1 MDTTTPIPDKEQFFT
16 PEQMD
21 LLVLEDSSAP
31 SEPLVY
37 KRNEL
42 VHGHY
47 DLSAMAHKVLDAI
60 LTLIDP
66 FADEVHP
73 VNLSQA
79 EMARLL
85 GISRQTLNECMDS
98 IVSEL
103 MGIDLKVPYIQED
116 WEAAVRA
123 EQIQAAR
130 EGRAPRKIK
139 KPVEGSSWTY
149 IKLFDRAPNNHES
162 RILTFVFHQ
171 RIHAYIAK
179 LRGNYTY
186 YQLQRVRDMGG
197 KYSIRLYSIFR
208 SALSLNDVKKGVK
221 KAIKDIDY
229 IELRKMLG
237 IKDSSYRHFNK
248 FCAGVLDKARN
259 ELMESDLAFTY
270 TTPDRKG
277 PKSPVKTI
285 RFYLLAH
292 APAELLGEVSQDLI
306 EYDWETLFVKT
317 FPKKAQEE
325 LRDQFSTAR
334 LIRNVHYY
342 QEKLRDGTQ
351 IDRGRPWLRKA
362 ILEDYAGVAALTD
375 GRFPAPNHKA
385 FIKDQLT
392 MIWSTLDDLT
402 RDEFLEIGFESEVID
417 GLFKAYMRA
426 RERAQKVEAEKRM
439 SKAEQR
445 RIITEAILSGDED
458 WA

>member
-1 MDTTTPIPDKEQFFT
+1 MDITTPIPDKEQPFT
-16 PEQMD
+16 PAQLD
-21 LLVLEDSSAP
+21 LLALEDSSTPA
-31 SEPLVY
+31 EPLVY

-66 FADEVHP
+66 FANEVHP
-73 VNLSQA
+73 VNLSQS

-85 GISRQTLNECMDS
+85 GISRQTLNESLDS

-103 MGIDLKVPYIQED
+103 MSIDLKVPYIHED

-139 KPVEGSSWTY
+139 KPVDGSSWTY
-149 IKLFDRAPNNHES
+149 IKLFDRAPNNHAS
-162 RILTFVFHQ
+162 RILTFVFHH
-171 RIHAYIAK
+171 RVHAYIAK

-208 SALSLNDVKKGVK
+208 SALSLNDVKKGVT
-221 KAIKDIDY
+221 KAIKDIEY
-229 IELRKMLG
+229 SELRKMLG
-237 IKDSSYRHFNK
+237 IKDSSYKQFNK
-248 FCAGVLDKARN
+248 FCSGVLEKARR

-270 TTPDRKG
+270 STPDRKG

-285 RFYLLAH
+285 RFYLIAR
-292 APAELLGEVSQDLI
+292 APAELLADPSKDLI
-306 EYDWETLFVKT
+306 EFDWETLFVKT
-317 FPKKAQEE
+317 FPKKTQEE
-325 LRDQFSTAR
+325 LQNQFSERR

-342 QEKLRDGTQ
+342 QEKLRDGTK
-351 IDRGRPWLRKA
+351 IKSGRPWLRKA

-375 GRFPAPNHKA
+375 GRFSSPNHKA
-385 FIKDQLT
+385 FIKDQLM

-426 RERAQKVEAEKRM
+426 RERAQKADLGKRM
-439 SKAEQR
+439 NKAEQR
-445 RIITEAILSGDED
+445 KAITESILSGDSD
-458 WA
+458 W